1 MQEEDFW
8 WRKGSS
14 EKYGSNSPTL
24 RESVFMWTRGIIWNK
39 NDFIRSFIPRATRIA
54 LALAQQWRIDLRMT
68 DSVTPGTSGSEL
80 GNR

>member
-1 MQEEDFW
+1 MLEEDIW

-24 RESVFMWTRGIIWNK
+24 RESVFMWMRGMIWNK
-39 NDFIRSFIPRATRIA
+39 NDFIRCFRSKAQGIA

-68 DSVTPGTSGSEL
+68 DRVTPGMSGSEP